1 MNNDTSINAAAVKTV
16 AQDLVDDAAL
26 VHAIVAAVKKSG
38 PAGLTPLAPGLI
50 AAGEKDFADV
60 KAALPAVKAGYKTT
74 EFWLTGGVVLGNGL
88 YTLFT
93 GHVLPIELNVVL
105 GGLVAIYTTARA
117 LVKKP
122 AAHPASAPAN

>member
-1 MNNDTSINAAAVKTV
+1 MNNDTSINATAVKTV

-38 PAGLTPLAPGLI
+38 APGLAPLAPGLI
-50 AAGEKDFADV
+50 ADV

-93 GHVLPIELNVVL
+93 GHVLPIDLNVVL

-122 AAHPASAPAN
+122 AARPASAPAN